1 MKISSVKL
9 YFYILFFSIAFI
21 IVGNRIA
28 LMGTNVPHEERKSII
43 RPVIVT
49 QIIDTH
55 TIDSSITFITF
66 SGRTIVGESRGITIT
81 AQQTVS
87 EHAFFT
93 ERRAV
98 EVDDWVLLFY
108 DSFGERYVFMN
119 YMRIHYIAIL
129 SAVFLFLIVLFGR
142 TRGFNAI
149 VSLGLTCAAMFWVFV
164 PAILSGHNIYITTF
178 VICVYIIISSLLISI
193 GFNKKAFAAILGCLG
208 GVFLSGLLMI
218 FMDDVLNLTGFA
230 DEEASFLLMQ
240 THFSISDLRSITFA
254 GVTIGAVGAIMDVAM
269 SISSSLWEICNVDKK
284 FNSVKLFRSGLNI
297 GKDILGTMLNTL
309 ILAYIGSSISFILLV
324 NLQATSMMALLN
336 AEIVIIEILRSLI
349 GSFGMF
355 LTIPLTAAICSWLY
369 GIREKY

>member
-1 MKISSVKL
+1 MKTSGTKL

-28 LMGTNVPHEERKSII
+28 LIGTDTPHEEREPII
-43 RPVIVT
+43 RPVVVT
-49 QIIDTH
+49 QILDTH
-55 TIDSSITFITF
+55 MPDSSITFITF
-66 SGRTIVGESRGITIT
+66 SGSVIMGELRGSEVI

-87 EHAFFT
+87 EYAFFT

-119 YMRIHYIAIL
+119 YMRIQYIAIL
-129 SAVFLFLIVLFGR
+129 GATFFTLIILFGKV
-142 TRGFNAI
+142 RGFNSV

-164 PAILSGHNIYITTF
+164 PAILSGHNIYITTL
-178 VICVYIIISSLLISI
+178 VICIYIIISSLLIAI

-208 GVFLSGLLMI
+208 GVLLSGLLMI
-218 FMDDVLNLTGFA
+218 FMDNILNLTGLA

-254 GVTIGAVGAIMDVAM
+254 GVTIGAVGAIMDVAT
-269 SISSSLWEICNVDKK
+269 SISSSLWEICSVDKK
-284 FNSVKLFRSGLNI
+284 FDSTKLFKSGLNI

-309 ILAYIGSSISFILLV
+309 ILAYIGSSISFLLLV
-324 NLQATSMMALLN
+324 NSQATSIMALLN
-336 AEIVIIEILRSLI
+336 LEIVITEILRSLI

-369 GIREKY
+369 DTR